1 MKIRKLAILCAAF
14 LCANFAMAI
23 SLPSGLANAATAQ
36 SSNLSDKLAVAKLM
50 QDFQNSFSSLNE
62 NSTVADFKKA
72 AEALKNVDASKC
84 PATVK
89 EKFNALRGEM
99 SDYADAV
106 QKILKEYNI
115 QDSDIVGAVDKLHP
129 ELAEKFQ
136 AYAAKL
142 QKAAQEFVQAAVP
155 YLK

>member
-1 MKIRKLAILCAAF
+1 MKIRKIAILLAAF

-23 SLPSGLANAATAQ
+23 SLPSGLANAAAPQTA
-36 SSNLSDKLAVAKLM
+36 SASDKAAVAKLM
-50 QDFQNSFSSLNE
+50 QDFQNSFASVNE
-62 NSTVADFKKA
+62 NSTVADFKKS
-72 AEALKNVDASKC
+72 AEAIKNIDASKC
-84 PATVK
+84 PAAVK

-99 SDYADAV
+99 SSYADAV

-115 QDSDIVGAVDKLHP
+115 QDSDILGAVDKLHP
-129 ELAEKFQ
+129 DLAEKFQ

-142 QKAAQEFVQAAVP
+142 QKAAQEFVFSAMP